1 MLKKKKK
8 NLQTKINKLQEALK
22 KEIEDLRIKQAE
34 MQNIITEIKNSLKG
48 TRMQDTEERISE
60 VEDRQVDSLT
70 QNIKEKKDS
79 KEMKTV

>member
-22 KEIEDLRIKQAE
+22 KEIEVLRIKQAE
-34 MQNIITEIKNSLKG
+34 MQNTITEIKNSLKG

-70 QNIKEKKDS
+70 QNIKEKKDL